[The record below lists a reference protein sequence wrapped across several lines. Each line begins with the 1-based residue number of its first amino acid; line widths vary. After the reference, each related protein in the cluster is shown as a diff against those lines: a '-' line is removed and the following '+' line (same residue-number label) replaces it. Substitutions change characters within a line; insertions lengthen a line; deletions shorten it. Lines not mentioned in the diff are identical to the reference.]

1 MENSKNLAM
10 APSISEKSTI
20 KNQESE
26 LTLRRSF
33 HLPNELWLKII
44 NYMKTKDIFGSFA
57 LVNKHFNSLTLDTS
71 AIKYL
76 QVKNIRGDPSKHENV
91 MKVLS
96 RCKSMIEFSIED
108 RRCDEY
114 QFKSCINKALESSQ
128 KLKSLKILT
137 RSLNL
142 GIDEIYTPKSGA
154 LDAADRMFVE
164 CLEKLKDKLENI
176 EFENGNLLY
185 TVLDAICITKNLKRL
200 AIKKGLFRAKYFIYN
215 LANSENQLEEI
226 ELHYP
231 LEEGEEEALIELF
244 LKKQEKLKSV
254 ILKSH
259 DCFPIF
265 VRCHFPKLEKIYMYS
280 SQATTKLETKHLEQF
295 LAQSAN
301 LKSIEF
307 DGHFNIDIANEYLYQ
322 IIKDRN
328 IFIIFSRNPG
338 KKIRRNLL
346 DTKQSSLEDFLRQDP
361 FVHAK
366 YQTMKKQNSILSD
379 NDTTSDTDDI
389 IIFVPKTP
397 NSMATRSET
406 PTPKTDNGVPNYILY
421 LLFTLFA
428 SGYFFILLA
437 MFWFLGWARI
447 SFISMWP
454 LGLCLLI
461 ILGSICLL
469 SLTFLIYFK
478 CKM

>member
-1 MENSKNLAM
+1 MH
-10 APSISEKSTI
+10 EKFS
-20 KNQESE
+20 NPYQEE
-26 LTLRRSF
+26 
-33 HLPNELWLKII
+33 E
-44 NYMKTKDIFGSFA
+44 
-57 LVNKHFNSLTLDTS
+57 
-71 AIKYL
+71 
-76 QVKNIRGDPSKHENV
+76 
-91 MKVLS
+91 
-96 RCKSMIEFSIED
+96 
-108 RRCDEY
+108 
-114 QFKSCINKALESSQ
+114 KAL
-128 KLKSLKILT
+128 T
-137 RSLNL
+137 
-142 GIDEIYTPKSGA
+142 
-154 LDAADRMFVE
+154 
-164 CLEKLKDKLENI
+164 
-176 EFENGNLLY
+176 
-185 TVLDAICITKNLKRL
+185 
-200 AIKKGLFRAKYFIYN
+200 
-215 LANSENQLEEI
+215 
-226 ELHYP
+226 
-231 LEEGEEEALIELF
+231 ELF
-244 LKKQEKLKSV
+244 SKKQESLKSV
-254 ILKSH
+254 ILKNVYCS
-259 DCFPIF
+259 PILA
-265 VRCHFPKLEKIYMYS
+265 VGYFPKLEKIYMYS
-280 SQATTKLETKHLEQF
+280 SKALTNFETKNFEQ
-295 LAQSAN
+295 LVAQAPK

-307 DGHFNIDIANEYLYQ
+307 DGYFNIDIANEYLYQ
-322 IIKDRN
+322 IIENRD
-328 IFIIFSRNPG
+328 IFVIFSRNLE
-338 KKIRRNLL
+338 KKTSRNLL
-346 DTKQSSLEDFLRQDP
+346 DTKQSSLEEFLLQDP